1 MLKVYGDRDK
11 RRGAEGTFIW
21 LVEEIG
27 ELSEALR
34 KRDKPGMEEELADVF
49 AWLLSLANV
58 LEIDLNGSF
67 RSKYRSSCPCC
78 ESTPCKCDN

>member
-11 RRGAEGTFIW
+11 KRGAEGTFIW
-21 LVEEIG
+21 LVEEVG

-34 KRDKPGMEEELADVF
+34 KRDRLGMQEELADIF

-67 RSKYRSSCPCC
+67 RSKYQSFCPCC
-78 ESTPCKCDN
+78 KSMPCKCDN